1 MVTTSGLEVSTH
13 RAQLAGSTI
22 AEGDWLSVD
31 GQGGSIYLGRQE
43 LVCERPEADLAE
55 VASWRA
61 LATQRKPATALS

>member
-1 MVTTSGLEVSTH
+1 MVATSGLEVSTH

-22 AEGDWLSVD
+22 AEGDWLD

-55 VASWRA
+55 VARRRA
-61 LATQRKPATALS
+61 LATQRKPATAAS